1 MNDDLK
7 IRVVV
12 SKRQLASDLRVLS
25 GLLQEYGAFLAALDP
40 PGDWAENARRLLKRH
55 WDQLDRAKV
64 SLQSLDLVGAVIRQV
79 LALQPGKRI
88 LFSEIETPA
97 VTRGAT
103 EAAAQ
108 PPPPQDF
115 RALAAEMA
123 GLLSNAPLAM
133 QEKLRFLLGSLLRL
147 VNQISS
153 QDLGRL
159 EEMLSEINLLTSSR
173 ESQSLVR
180 EIALLAREVY
190 DSIQAMSEGLPLE
203 ALTESTEGASEAV
216 RKLNGVMKRL
226 EEAASQNLDQI
237 EALIRQLEGDQAVAE
252 GLTQALRAAQ
262 QRLAELKA
270 AHPQSAQAL
279 ERIQTRLSDEV
290 GAAAMQLRMR
300 NAATSE
306 RYLALLSSQGF
317 QDHTGATLRR
327 IVGFVEQIQGQLL
340 ALLEKY
346 QSVLALHLGPPDLSE
361 EPLVGADTP
370 GARQS
375 QDEVDRLLAKL
386 GV

>member
-1 MNDDLK
+1 MNDDPK

-25 GLLQEYGAFLAALDP
+25 GLLEEYGAFLAALDP
-40 PGDWAENARRLLKRH
+40 PGDWTESARRLLKRH
-55 WDQLDRAKV
+55 WDQLDFAKV
-64 SLQSLDLVGAVIRQV
+64 SLQSLDLVGALIRQV

-88 LFSEIETPA
+88 LFSEIETP
-97 VTRGAT
+97 TAT
-103 EAAAQ
+103 PEPPAAAAATS
-108 PPPPQDF
+108 PPQDF

-123 GLLSNAPLAM
+123 SLLSNAPLVM
-133 QEKLRFLLGSLLRL
+133 QEKLRFLLGSLLRM
-147 VNQISS
+147 VS
-153 QDLGRL
+153 QVSAKDIGRL
-159 EEMLSEINLLTSSR
+159 EEVLSEINLLTSSR

-226 EEAASQNLDQI
+226 EEAASQNLDQV
-237 EALIRQLEGDQAVAE
+237 EALIRRLEGDQAAAE
-252 GLTQALRAAQ
+252 ELTQALRTIQ

-270 AHPQSAQAL
+270 AHPRNAEAL
-279 ERIQTRLSDEV
+279 ERIQTRLSDDV
-290 GAAAMQLRMR
+290 GATAMQLRMR
-300 NAATSE
+300 AGATSE
-306 RYLALLSSQGF
+306 RYMALLSSQGF
-317 QDHTGATLRR
+317 QDHTGTTLRR
-327 IVGFVEQIQGQLL
+327 IVAFVEQLQGQLL

-361 EPLVGADTP
+361 EPMEGADQS